1 MSKFKYVFHEDRT
14 SSEAHAMPSLWSAKS
29 YLPDSSVG
37 VKEASVLLVHLWS
50 VAMATTLLIDQFEF

>member
-1 MSKFKYVFHEDRT
+1 
-14 SSEAHAMPSLWSAKS
+14 MPSLPSAKG

-50 VAMATTLLIDQFEF
+50 VAMATTLQIDQFEFLKCSCFASVP

>member
-1 MSKFKYVFHEDRT
+1 
-14 SSEAHAMPSLWSAKS
+14 MPSLPSAKG

-50 VAMATTLLIDQFEF
+50 VAMTTTLQIDQFEFLKCSRFASAP